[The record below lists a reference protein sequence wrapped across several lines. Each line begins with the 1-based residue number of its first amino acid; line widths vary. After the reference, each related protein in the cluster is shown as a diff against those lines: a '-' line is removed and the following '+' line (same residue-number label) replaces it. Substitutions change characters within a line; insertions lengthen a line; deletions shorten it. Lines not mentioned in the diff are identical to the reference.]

1 MKRTPIISL
10 LIIVLL
16 VALSP
21 ISAANHLSVPVDHHV
36 YRILDAGRIRGLY
49 DENLVAVKPYTAS
62 KVIELLKEMASRP
75 DRLRP
80 GEGEEI
86 ARLIETFETTYGSA
100 SSGVK
105 DLLSTGYLRSS
116 DPVRNFGAA
125 FGITI
130 DSMQT
135 VDILQAKEY
144 DTRNGIKAFIKGD
157 IGAHISFNMNFG
169 MKLDRVNP
177 HPFLPNEFTFPAE
190 GFYSDLLHGGHSVGS
205 IPLEGLAF
213 GVDFAPEAAASFFD
227 GDVIVRWA
235 NINRDWGPGLNNLLI
250 SSTSKKFDA
259 LELQINPTPWLR
271 YSLLHGSLGQFLVG
285 SLNGEE
291 YVFPSDYFTGSKED
305 KINYRFN
312 NNFSAHRV
320 ELDITKNLTFAIY
333 ESVVWQKRFELGY
346 LNPFAVYMFVQN
358 NTGDLDSMFAGI
370 DFSYTLPRTARFY
383 GSMAMNEMSKIGSL
397 STMLNAPRNMLA
409 FQLGVVIPIPIGTF
423 STLTAQWTYINPFV
437 YSHYPMRKL
446 TGTID
451 ATKDEKI
458 ITDTGR
464 VITYDNSA
472 KKFTL
477 SETNF
482 DPSDEITLSTAQQ
495 QIIVDNKKDFEI
507 YDKTGRTKIYYE
519 RTEEKYFIY
528 ETYAET
534 FYVNK
539 GEKIG
544 YPLEPNS
551 QEFLLSLDLGLPKG
565 WNAQA
570 EVTYQVRS
578 GQYGFDIWQFM
589 YYAQTDSYE
598 QTDFWA
604 YTFEHTL
611 SFLFGASK
619 DLPNMPITLSASYR
633 VIVDWAR
640 PYELT
645 AFDGRNTT
653 FHDWEDPTIKH
664 ILQFGVKIYY

>member
-157 IGAHISFNMNFG
+157 IGAHISFNMDFG
-169 MKLDRVNP
+169 LTLDNLNP
-177 HPFLPNEFTFPAE
+177 HPFLANEFTIPGE
-190 GFYSDLLHGGHSVGS
+190 GFYIDIFHGGHPPGN
-205 IPLEGLAF
+205 IPFEGFYF
-213 GVDFAPEAAASFFD
+213 GLTMNPEVTATFFG
-227 GDVIVRWA
+227 GDVTLRWA
-235 NINRDWGPGLNNLLI
+235 SIKRDWGPGLNNLI
-250 SSTSKKFDA
+250 VSSTAREFDGI
-259 LELQINPTPWLR
+259 ELQLNPTPWFR
-271 YSLLHGSLGQFLVG
+271 YAVLQGSLGKFSTG
-285 SLNGEE
+285 KFNGEE
-291 YVFPSDYFTGSKED
+291 FTFPSDYAGGSKEA

-312 NNFSAHRV
+312 NNYSAHRV
-320 ELDITKNLTFAIY
+320 ELDVTKNLTFAIY
-333 ESVVWQKRFELGY
+333 ESVVWQKRFELAY
-346 LNPFAVYMFVQN
+346 LNPFSIFMFVQN
-358 NTGDLDSMFAGI
+358 NTGDIDSMFDGLDI
-370 DFSYTLPRTARFY
+370 SYTLPNKVRLY
-383 GSMAMNEMSKIGSL
+383 GGMAMNEMSKVGSPIA
-397 STMLNAPRNMLA
+397 MLKAPRNMFA
-409 FQLGVVIPIPIGTF
+409 FQLGAVIPLPIGTF

-437 YSHYPMRKL
+437 YSHYPLWKY
-446 TGTID
+446 TGTIEGNEGD
-451 ATKDEKI
+451 TI
-458 ITDTGR
+458 TTDTGKTATFSDGK
-464 VITYDNSA
+464 ITV
-472 KKFTL
+472 
-477 SETNF
+477 SEGSF
-482 DPSDEITLSTAQQ
+482 DPEAVIDVGSASSEW
-495 QIIVDNKKDFEI
+495 
-507 YDKTGRTKIYYE
+507 YDKSGRTKIKKVDD
-519 RTEEKYFIY
+519 KYNIY

-534 FYVNK
+534 MYVNK
-539 GEKIG
+539 GELLG
-544 YPLEPNS
+544 YPLQPNS
-551 QEFLLSLDLGLPKG
+551 QEFLLSLDMGFTKG

-570 EVTYQVRS
+570 EVKYQARS

-589 YYAQTDSYE
+589 YYGQSDSYPE
-598 QTDFWA
+598 KDFWN
-604 YTFEHTL
+604 YTFQHTL
-611 SFLFGASK
+611 SVLLAASK
-619 DLPNMPITLSASYR
+619 KLDNMPITLSVSYR